1 MSALVGCNIL
11 ETVNSHDLSCGV
23 VMQVH
28 PTVSRQQAPGD
39 ESDDEAVSRYFCSH
53 RVSDRKSLSCALF
66 SLMNE
71 Q

>member
-1 MSALVGCNIL
+1 MIL

-39 ESDDEAVSRYFCSH
+39 ESDNEAVSRNFCSH
-53 RVSDRKSLSCALF
+53 RISDCKRSSGTLF